1 MQKFDAI
8 VVGGG
13 PGGYECAIRLS
24 QNGLKT
30 ALVEEAELGGT
41 CLNRGCIPTK
51 TLLHSADIYHDAKN
65 GAPFGV
71 SADNV
76 TFDYAK
82 IIERKNAVSKQL
94 EQRRGLP
101 GEEPRRHGVRRPRHP
116 DGPTNGPSGRR

>member
-41 CLNRGCIPTK
+41 CLNIGFLIFEN
-51 TLLHSADIYHDAKN
+51 HSANGNGKIHISSCRKITNCTSVDA
-65 GAPFGV
+65 AFF
-71 SADNV
+71 
-76 TFDYAK
+76 TF
-82 IIERKNAVSKQL
+82 
-94 EQRRGLP
+94 
-101 GEEPRRHGVRRPRHP
+101 
-116 DGPTNGPSGRR
+116 

>member
-41 CLNRGCIPTK
+41 CLNRGCTVSYTHLTLPTI
-51 TLLHSADIYHDAKN
+51 A
-65 GAPFGV
+65 
-71 SADNV
+71 
-76 TFDYAK
+76 
-82 IIERKNAVSKQL
+82 
-94 EQRRGLP
+94 
-101 GEEPRRHGVRRPRHP
+101 
-116 DGPTNGPSGRR
+116 

>member
-41 CLNRGCIPTK
+41 CLNLSLI
-51 TLLHSADIYHDAKN
+51 HIFH
-65 GAPFGV
+65 
-71 SADNV
+71 
-76 TFDYAK
+76 
-82 IIERKNAVSKQL
+82 
-94 EQRRGLP
+94 
-101 GEEPRRHGVRRPRHP
+101 RPA
-116 DGPTNGPSGRR
+116 GRRCPHRAGPRWRWAG

>member
-41 CLNRGCIPTK
+41 CLNRGASP
-51 TLLHSADIYHDAKN
+51 
-65 GAPFGV
+65 
-71 SADNV
+71 
-76 TFDYAK
+76 
-82 IIERKNAVSKQL
+82 
-94 EQRRGLP
+94 
-101 GEEPRRHGVRRPRHP
+101 PRRCSTPP
-116 DGPTNGPSGRR
+116 ISITTPKTAPPSASAPTTSPSTTPKSLSGRTPSPSS